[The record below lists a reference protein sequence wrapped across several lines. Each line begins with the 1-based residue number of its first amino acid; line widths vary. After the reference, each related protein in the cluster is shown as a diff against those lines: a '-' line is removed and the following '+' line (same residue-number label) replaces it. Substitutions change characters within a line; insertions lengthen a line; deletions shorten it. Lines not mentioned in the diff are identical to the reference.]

1 MGNLF
6 SADNSVALLLPQALE
21 SGGDAVA
28 YPWLAPLPDA
38 LGEVEGY
45 AKTSDAH
52 QAAMRA
58 SMQAPGDGAL
68 LGAALEALAPGV
80 RAVVRWGDLADG
92 VAAKLPP
99 LVGAFAAEAK
109 ALVAKKALVEGG
121 APPAATAALLEL
133 LEFLLAFDGAKL
145 VTPCI
150 QNEFAFIKRAAQK
163 DPGATSVILDSN
175 RAPAVSMF
183 IAQASPMLAA
193 AAGAVDAPGA
203 KALGA
208 LAAGCAQAL
217 QGKKLGDGAASKCC
231 RAMVAALVLV
241 DLANKTPGGAFG
253 GAGGCQ
259 VAKCV
264 AAIKKRAA
272 PGDAP
277 KLLSAVQYTTRNYG
291 QHASAAVRTAV
302 EG

>member
-1 MGNLF
+1 
-6 SADNSVALLLPQALE
+6 
-21 SGGDAVA
+21 
-28 YPWLAPLPDA
+28 
-38 LGEVEGY
+38 
-45 AKTSDAH
+45 
-52 QAAMRA
+52 
-58 SMQAPGDGAL
+58 
-68 LGAALEALAPGV
+68 
-80 RAVVRWGDLADG
+80 
-92 VAAKLPP
+92 
-99 LVGAFAAEAK
+99 
-109 ALVAKKALVEGG
+109 
-121 APPAATAALLEL
+121 
-133 LEFLLAFDGAKL
+133 
-145 VTPCI
+145 
-150 QNEFAFIKRAAQK
+150 
-163 DPGATSVILDSN
+163 
-175 RAPAVSMF
+175 MF

-203 KALGA
+203 QARGA
-208 LAAGCAQAL
+208 RAAGCAPARH
-217 QGKKLGDGAASKCC
+217 GKKLGDDAASKCC

>member
-68 LGAALEALAPGV
+68 LGAALAALAPGV

-163 DPGATSVILDSN
+163 DPGATAAILDSN

-193 AAGAVDAPGA
+193 AAGASSSSP
-203 KALGA
+203 
-208 LAAGCAQAL
+208 LAAAIMRRSSSSASLRAFSMAL
-217 QGKKLGDGAASKCC
+217 
-231 RAMVAALVLV
+231 
-241 DLANKTPGGAFG
+241 
-253 GAGGCQ
+253 
-259 VAKCV
+259 CV
-264 AAIKKRAA
+264 SRTISTS
-272 PGDAP
+272 D
-277 KLLSAVQYTTRNYG
+277 LSATRSSMSSES
-291 QHASAAVRTAV
+291 SALPSTKAQKSSP
-302 EG
+302 